1 METISNIAVKDDLE
15 ISGNINGTA
24 IIKTWVNLLFY
35 YWLDCRSI
43 FKKDT
48 IGTLTIHVDNKA
60 ANTYN
65 TSVSITGQDNL
76 VYLNGTYKTGDG
88 NLQEIQI
95 SQNWLAICSLMT
107 SDLRSPHLTLP
118 LNL

>member
-1 METISNIAVKDDLE
+1 MVLQLLKLESISSFTTDL
-15 ISGNINGTA
+15 IVDQFA
-24 IIKTWVNLLFY
+24 
-35 YWLDCRSI
+35 

-76 VYLNGTYKTGDG
+76 VDLNGTYKTGDG
-88 NLQEIQI
+88 I
-95 SQNWLAICSLMT
+95 
-107 SDLRSPHLTLP
+107 
-118 LNL
+118 

>member
-1 METISNIAVKDDLE
+1 MVLQLLKLESISSTTDL
-15 ISGNINGTA
+15 IVDQFA
-24 IIKTWVNLLFY
+24 
-35 YWLDCRSI
+35 

-76 VYLNGTYKTGDG
+76 VDLNGTYKTGDG
-88 NLQEIQI
+88 NL
-95 SQNWLAICSLMT
+95 
-107 SDLRSPHLTLP
+107 D
-118 LNL
+118 LNLDISRLNLKSIQGFTLNLKESTGFLREF